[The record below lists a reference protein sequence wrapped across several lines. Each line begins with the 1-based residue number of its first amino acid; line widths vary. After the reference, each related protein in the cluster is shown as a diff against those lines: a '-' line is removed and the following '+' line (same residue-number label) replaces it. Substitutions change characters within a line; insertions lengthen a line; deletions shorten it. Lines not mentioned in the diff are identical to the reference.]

1 MSDAIGKMID
11 DDKGAHRVKTLSGAV
26 LIAKNSNG
34 KITDCTRLAC
44 LPGPA
49 RVGQCRKSTDP
60 TLPELQSNER
70 TCSFLPSLRLGVER
84 WASGHTTPQP

>member
-60 TLPELQSNER
+60 TLPDSKATR
-70 TCSFLPSLRLGVER
+70 GPVPSSR
-84 WASGHTTPQP
+84 ASDLV